1 MSAEINSLEFK
12 TDEMKQW
19 LLEALRVSV
28 VDITF
33 TKVDGSIRLMKST
46 LNPELLPKIEI
57 IPLAEGEEPPVPKA
71 PRKENPSVFR
81 VFDTEIN
88 EFRTVTWDKI
98 TNIVVQV

>member
-1 MSAEINSLEFK
+1 MSAEISPLEFK

-46 LNPELLPKIEI
+46 LNRELLPKIEV

-71 PRKENPSVFR
+71 PQKENLSVFR
-81 VFDTEIN
+81 VFDTEIK

>member
-1 MSAEINSLEFK
+1 MSAEITSLEFK

-19 LLEALRVSV
+19 LLGALKGGV

-33 TKVDGSIRLMKST
+33 TKVDGSTRLMKST
-46 LNPELLPKIEI
+46 LNSELLPKIEV
-57 IPLAEGEEPPVPKA
+57 IPLAEGEEPPAPKA

-81 VFDTEIN
+81 VFDIEIN

-98 TNIVVQV
+98 TNIAVQV